1 MSVGPIVNS
10 HQVIGEIR
18 HMKMKFGIGLV
29 IVGLALSSAMA
40 TRTSADTI
48 VNDPGFQTNI
58 LARNDDG
65 STPLVALPFSA
76 NFFGLTFNSL
86 YVNNNGNVTFDG
98 PLSQFTPDDLTSTSK
113 QIIAP
118 FFADVDTR
126 NLASGVTTY
135 GVGSFGGHTAFGVD
149 WFHNPDDN
157 TDPGVGYYSVHADKL
172 NSFQLL
178 LVDRSDTG
186 AGNFDIVFNYRQI
199 QWETGDASGG
209 TGGLGGSSARAGF
222 SNGTGDPGSFFEING
237 SAVNGAFLD
246 SNATTGLIHTSNI
259 DVAGRWVFQA
269 RNGSVTPPSLPE
281 PSSLAMCAIGG
292 LGLIGAA
299 WRRRRNVAN

>member
-1 MSVGPIVNS
+1 
-10 HQVIGEIR
+10 
-18 HMKMKFGIGLV
+18 
-29 IVGLALSSAMA
+29 VGLALSSAIA
-40 TRTSADTI
+40 TSATADTI

-65 STPLVALPFSA
+65 STGQVALPFTA
-76 NFFGLTFNSL
+76 NFFGVNFNSL
-86 YVNNNGNVTFDG
+86 YVNNNGNVTLDQPLGTYTPFD
-98 PLSQFTPDDLTSTSK
+98 LNSTAT

-135 GVGSFGGHTAFGVD
+135 GVGTFGGRTTFGVD

-157 TDPGVGYYSVHADKL
+157 TDPGVGYYGSHADKL

-209 TGGLGGSSARAGF
+209 SGGLGGASARAGF
-222 SNGTGDPGSFFEING
+222 SNGTGDPGSFFEIPG

-269 RNGSVTPPSLPE
+269 RNGDVLPPTVPE

-292 LGLIGAA
+292 LSLIGIA
-299 WRRRRNVAN
+299 WRRRRNAAN